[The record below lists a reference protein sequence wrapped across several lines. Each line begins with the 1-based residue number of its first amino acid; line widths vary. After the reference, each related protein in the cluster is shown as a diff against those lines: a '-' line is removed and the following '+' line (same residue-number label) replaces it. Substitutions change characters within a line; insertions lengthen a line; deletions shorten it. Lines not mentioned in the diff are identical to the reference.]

1 MSSQHDTDCDL
12 TAKGN
17 WWRRKNGTPLIVGMS
32 KYGRIWARVDDDFI
46 DGRGRLIRRSTSRLR
61 EGVRIMILTETVVIN
76 ENARREQSVVTNAN
90 TPNFYPKK
98 NTKAVIALLAV
109 WGLIPADFAT
119 WLIQR
124 VGLLHE

>member
-17 WWRRKNGTPLIVGMS
+17 WWRRENGTPLNFGMS
-32 KYGRIWARVDDDFI
+32 KYGRIWARVGDDFI

-76 ENARREQSVVTNAN
+76 ENARREQSVDTNAN
-90 TPNFYPKK
+90 TPKFHPKK
-98 NTKAVIALLAV
+98 HAKAVIALLAV

-119 WLIQR
+119 RLIQR
-124 VGLLHE
+124 GGLLHE